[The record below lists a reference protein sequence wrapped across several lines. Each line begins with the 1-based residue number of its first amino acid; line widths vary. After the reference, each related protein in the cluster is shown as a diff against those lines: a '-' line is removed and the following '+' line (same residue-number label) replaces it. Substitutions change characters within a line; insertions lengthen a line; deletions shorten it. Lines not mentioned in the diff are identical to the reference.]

1 MYPFLFD
8 IQDIPHIS
16 FVVKEQDIQC
26 IRVMFM
32 KKTEFVTLRTT
43 PEIKKMLE
51 TLAEEKKWSVSQL
64 SEEIIL
70 QWLQEKGYIVEDK

>member
-1 MYPFLFD
+1 
-8 IQDIPHIS
+8 
-16 FVVKEQDIQC
+16 
-26 IRVMFM
+26 MFM

-43 PEIKKMLE
+43 PEIKKILE

-70 QWLQEKGYIVEDK
+70 QWLQEKGYIVEEK